1 MILTDLQSFLLLL
14 LETRKPSCRW
24 QARATRKHA
33 TNFSNSTCLQRCP
46 GQYWSIFIC
55 L

>member
-24 QARATRKHA
+24 QPRATRKHA
-33 TNFSNSTCLQRCP
+33 KDCSNSTCLQRCP
-46 GQYWSIFIC
+46 GQYWSICIR